1 MAKDYLEIKKA
12 NDCQTRTLV
21 RMCHN
26 YKIIA
31 LVKETFDD
39 KTGLWRSENSFILP
53 INFIKPISD
62 YTNNTIFSSS
72 PELKKKTRY

>member
-1 MAKDYLEIKKA
+1 MATGYLEIKKA

-26 YKIIA
+26 YKKIA
-31 LVKETFDD
+31 LVKETVDD
-39 KTGLWRSENSFILP
+39 KTGLWRSENNFILP

-62 YTNNTIFSSS
+62 YTKQHSIF
-72 PELKKKTRY
+72 